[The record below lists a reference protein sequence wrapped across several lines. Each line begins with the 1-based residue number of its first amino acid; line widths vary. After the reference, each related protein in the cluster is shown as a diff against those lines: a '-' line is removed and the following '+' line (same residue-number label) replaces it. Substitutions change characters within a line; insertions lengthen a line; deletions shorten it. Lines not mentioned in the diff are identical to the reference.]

1 MSKFPIIPAS
11 VQPAM
16 RDAQLPLRVEAAR
29 RALAEC
35 VDLSELL
42 NWKDKAAAIAAA
54 AKAAKLPDIAR
65 DARRLQKEALLRLGQ
80 LLSEYGGG
88 SDQTGRVGS
97 APGRSERRLAADAAG
112 VPVRYIAQVVRFAKA
127 PAKQREAILSNDK
140 IPPHPIR
147 MVTNLPRVSKRGQ
160 GLRRSDMYDLIV
172 NGNPRTGGARFN
184 GLNAV
189 ANSMHKIAALSIVG
203 LALDEKKIVRAKIT
217 EIAELLDA
225 IDEACK

>member
-54 AKAAKLPDIAR
+54 AKAAKLPDIQR

-80 LLSEYGGG
+80 LLSEYSGGAG
-88 SDQTGRVGS
+88 GRD
-97 APGRSERRLAADAAG
+97 RSERRRAADAAG
-112 VPVRYIAQVVRFAKA
+112 VPSRYIAQVVRLAKA
-127 PAKQREAILSNDK
+127 PAKQREAILANDR

-147 MVTNLPRVSKRGQ
+147 MVTNLPRVGSKQ
-160 GLRRSDMYDLIV
+160 SYAPRRSDTHDLV
-172 NGNPRTGGARFN
+172 FNGNPRDGGVRFN
-184 GLNAV
+184 GLN
-189 ANSMHKIAALSIVG
+189 SIAANVRK
-203 LALDEKKIVRAKIT
+203 LAELPFAELARDEKKIVRAKVT
-217 EIAELLDA
+217 EIIELLDA
-225 IDEACK
+225 IDEACKL